1 MSIRADFPILDS
13 SINGKKLCYLDS
25 AATSQKP
32 LCVIDS
38 MYDFLKNH
46 NATVRRGVYDLTSQA
61 TKSFDQAREKVRA
74 FINAK
79 SINEI
84 IITRGT
90 TEAINLVAQSFCGA
104 LKGNLGLGSTQSP
117 NNSPLRVAPDQEV
130 EILISGLEHHANI
143 VPWQINAHRIG
154 ATLKI
159 IPVLDNGELDQDAY
173 RQLISSGKVKLLAL
187 SHISNA
193 LGTIN
198 PIKEM
203 IQIAHQNSVPVLI
216 DGAQGITHSPVDVQ
230 DLSADFYVFSGH
242 KLYGPTGVGILYG
255 KEALLNALPPYHGG
269 GEMID
274 RVNFNETSFG
284 DLPFK
289 FEAGTPPIAELI
301 GLGTAID
308 YINSIGMKRIIEIE
322 KSLHDYC
329 LSKLTEI
336 EGLRIIGTAK
346 QKASISSFVFD
357 DIEAF
362 DIGTMLNQHGI
373 AIRTGHHCAQPLMQ
387 RFNLSGTS
395 RVSIAFYN
403 NEEDI
408 DGFITALKLVV
419 KMFR

>member
-1 MSIRADFPILDS
+1 
-13 SINGKKLCYLDS
+13 
-25 AATSQKP
+25 
-32 LCVIDS
+32 
-38 MYDFLKNH
+38 
-46 NATVRRGVYDLTSQA
+46 
-61 TKSFDQAREKVRA
+61 
-74 FINAK
+74 
-79 SINEI
+79 
-84 IITRGT
+84 
-90 TEAINLVAQSFCGA
+90 
-104 LKGNLGLGSTQSP
+104 
-117 NNSPLRVAPDQEV
+117 
-130 EILISGLEHHANI
+130 
-143 VPWQINAHRIG
+143 
-154 ATLKI
+154 
-159 IPVLDNGELDQDAY
+159 
-173 RQLISSGKVKLLAL
+173 
-187 SHISNA
+187 
-193 LGTIN
+193 
-198 PIKEM
+198 M

-387 RFNLSGTS
+387 RFNVSGTS

-408 DGFITALKLVV
+408 DRFITALKSVV